1 MFKTIVKPGVAV
13 SMVCAAIAQ
22 PNKQEPVTIVATGVG
37 ESAEVSA
44 AIPVDERRPIVA
56 KAWQH
61 LGKLVQ
67 RKSDGSAKA
76 LHRDGTAEQWVQ
88 WKNLRIVS
96 VRDAGVSNSDL
107 MNGVTRRY
115 YCVIASEAHRVWNP
129 ESISWT
135 EWKRGSYEPFPWRVE
150 VSWESG
156 EWIARVDHD
165 GQFIAP
171 GGGRSRSGKAGIY
184 RVTSSG
190 HESRVA
196 MRF

>member
-1 MFKTIVKPGVAV
+1 MFKTIVMPGVAV
-13 SMVCAAIAQ
+13 SMACAAVAQ

-56 KAWQH
+56 KAWQR

-67 RKSDGSAKA
+67 RKADGSAKA
-76 LHRDGTAEQWVQ
+76 LYRLGDAEQWVQ

-107 MNGVTRRY
+107 VNGVTRRY
-115 YCVIASEAHRVWNP
+115 FCVIGSESHRIWNP
-129 ESISWT
+129 ELISWT
-135 EWKRGSYEPFPWRVE
+135 AWKAGSYEPFPWRVE

-171 GGGRSRSGKAGIY
+171 GGGGSRSGDTGIFRVSSTGHVKA
-184 RVTSSG
+184 
-190 HESRVA
+190 VA
-196 MRF
+196 MR

>member
-1 MFKTIVKPGVAV
+1 
-13 SMVCAAIAQ
+13 MVCAAIAQ

-56 KAWQH
+56 TAWQR

-67 RKSDGSAKA
+67 RKSDGTAKA
-76 LHRDGTAEQWVQ
+76 LHRVDGAEQWVQ
-88 WKNLRIVS
+88 WRNLRIVS

-115 YCVIASEAHRVWNP
+115 HCVIASDAHRVWNP
-129 ESISWT
+129 ESIAWTSWT
-135 EWKRGSYEPFPWRVE
+135 PGSFEAFPWRVE

-171 GGGRSRSGKAGIY
+171 GGGGSRSGNQGIF
-184 RVTSSG
+184 RVSSTG
-190 HESRVA
+190 HVQSVA
-196 MRF
+196 MKY